1 MLNRLAA
8 KRKFFALL
16 RTGPFGCCYRVCLVG
31 GRRPGGFRSKRPIGE
46 YRLCFFG
53 SGWGMAAGGWLAGI
67 LYDHFGFY
75 APAFAAGFGVNLFNF
90 AVIGT
95 LASTQPN
102 RRGVSA
108 FNAPK
113 RLRSLQRA
121 APAMSRTR

>member
-1 MLNRLAA
+1 
-8 KRKFFALL
+8 
-16 RTGPFGCCYRVCLVG
+16 
-31 GRRPGGFRSKRPIGE
+31 
-46 YRLCFFG
+46 
-53 SGWGMAAGGWLAGI
+53 MAAGGWLAGI

-108 FNAPK
+108 LSAPK